1 MIPHRCAGAA
11 DVQLLDLQK
20 YTSIALPGQRLSVTV
35 DCSWARSGRGAVSQT
50 RPVENAI
57 TPRRRR
63 GWQFLDFAPKLLA
76 QNPAVLCD
84 EPHIMLAAAPVGCGH
99 SQDHRRAWW
108 PEIKELIIKLG
119 MSAA

>member
-1 MIPHRCAGAA
+1 VR
-11 DVQLLDLQK
+11 
-20 YTSIALPGQRLSVTV
+20 
-35 DCSWARSGRGAVSQT
+35 QT

-57 TPRRRR
+57 TLRRRR

-76 QNPAVLCD
+76 QKPAVLCD
-84 EPHIMLAAAPVGCGH
+84 EPHIVLAAAPVGCGH